1 MLKCSIC
8 GGDWGVSHIA
18 YPHLPNGNLRH
29 WCSRLGRELNQ
40 GADEFA
46 TEEERAEAFRMIG
59 ASASAS
65 KANAAELR
73 ESMRRPPA

>member
-1 MLKCSIC
+1 MRCSIC
-8 GGDWGVSHIA
+8 GGDWYVSHIA

-29 WCSRLGRELNQ
+29 QCARLGRELNQ

-59 ASASAS
+59 ASDAAS
-65 KANAAELR
+65 KANAAALR
-73 ESMRRPPA
+73 ESMRPPSP